1 MGTVKAI
8 AVGVSRRRKV
18 HGATLSAGG
27 EAKIHG
33 TRSGVMVVVV
43 VVLTLR
49 GSGGWRRGRGW
60 WMAGPGVFVVVV
72 VASG

>member
-1 MGTVKAI
+1 MGTVEAI

-27 EAKIHG
+27 ETKIHG
-33 TRSGVMVVVV
+33 TRNGVVVV
-43 VVLTLR
+43 VTLR
-49 GSGGWRRGRGW
+49 GERGWRRGRGW